1 MPAALGD
8 KAQFTRKRAAD
19 EPTEDDMAVAMR
31 AAVKKARGAAA
42 PKTPTPPAKAAPKAV
57 PAGKPQSKPA
67 AMPKKGGGGKRTE
80 EQLDLHL
87 ERLGV
92 GSVTAQGDLH
102 LDLKKRG
109 KIFLAGFP
117 MRQTV
122 HKFPATALQ
131 ICCFPNGPESR
142 EGVTL
147 PGAQL
152 MPRARS
158 NGYLSRIKRGS

>member
-8 KAQFTRKRAAD
+8 KAQFTRKRAAA

-42 PKTPTPPAKAAPKAV
+42 PKTPPTPPAKAAPKAV

-109 KIFLAGFP
+109 QNLFG
-117 MRQTV
+117 RV
-122 HKFPATALQ
+122 
-131 ICCFPNGPESR
+131 PNEADR
-142 EGVTL
+142 T
-147 PGAQL
+147 
-152 MPRARS
+152 
-158 NGYLSRIKRGS
+158 